1 MENRNFYQMIFAYG
15 QAHAKLNIVRTI
27 IRDERIP
34 SYDLACILEAVLEG
48 EDDAEENA
56 EA

>member
-1 MENRNFYQMIFAYG
+1 MEKNTMYQMLFAFG

-34 SYDLACILEAVLEG
+34 SYDLTCILEAVLEG
-48 EDDAEENA
+48 EENAEENA

>member
-1 MENRNFYQMIFAYG
+1 MENRNFYQMIFAFG

-27 IRDERIP
+27 IKDERIP

-48 EDDAEENA
+48 EDDAEEKS

>member
-1 MENRNFYQMIFAYG
+1 MENRNFYQMIFNYG
-15 QAHAKLNIVRTI
+15 REHAKLNIVRTI